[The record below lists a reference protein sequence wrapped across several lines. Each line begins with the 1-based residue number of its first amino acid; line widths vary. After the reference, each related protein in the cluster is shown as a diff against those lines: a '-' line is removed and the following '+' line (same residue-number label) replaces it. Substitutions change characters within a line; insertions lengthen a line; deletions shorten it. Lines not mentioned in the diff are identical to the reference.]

1 MSRTLLFIAIILIS
15 LHPAGAHE
23 TLSGNVLD
31 AQSGLALVGAYVE
44 LEETHKGATTGEE
57 GSFQLDLP
65 PPGSYTLS
73 VSFVGYH
80 SQRLAIAVRAGE
92 PAPVLVQLE
101 PEPIQLQSILVQ
113 ADPAAIS
120 AASSRTLRAFDLRTR
135 PRASSRDLLQVV
147 PGLFTAQHSGG
158 KAQQLFLRGFDGG
171 FGTDVAVSVDGMPV
185 NLVSHGHGQGYAD
198 LNFLIPETVEHLEV
212 FKGPYAAQYG
222 NLANAGQ
229 LTLTTRDRLD
239 QNTLRVEQGRFNTAR
254 YTALYQVSP
263 DSAQNSAY
271 FAGDYQATDGPFDQ
285 PEDLQRLSLYGKV
298 YRRLADEAELRFS
311 LGGFSSSWNASSQ
324 LPTRAV
330 AAGRVSRWGTINPA
344 EGGHT
349 TRHNLLLDYRKG
361 GRSGAEGFA
370 AQAYLCD
377 YNLALYSD
385 YTFFLQDPIFGDMVE
400 QSDDRYLAGLQA
412 QYHLAHRL
420 GPLLA
425 RWQGGG
431 GFRADKVDLELWQVV
446 QRRRYWP
453 LLDARVQEHN
463 SFLWG
468 QEELAWGPQWR
479 LILGLRADYFTFQVE
494 DRLEAAQPGVLP
506 LSEWLRIF
514 QQRDH
519 APRPKALHVPLVQPH
534 ASGLAQAAILS
545 PKANLIYAAGPG
557 LDLFANFGTGFHSTD
572 ARSAVI
578 GRFVREQSAFMALR
592 GGTPSQIDAVLDTLN
607 FDPALRQ
614 ARILPRTVG
623 AELGF
628 RTRLQGNRA
637 GSFSL
642 GPSLGH
648 YGSDVRFHA
657 PAVRLAERFTLGGA
671 LWWMD
676 VQDEILYDPQVG
688 TAEPRGRTRRWGVD
702 LEARS
707 QVGPWLWA
715 DVDLNWAHGRRRDAP
730 AGADHIPLAPSFTS
744 AGGLTLRP
752 SQRFEAGLRYRHLAD
767 RPATADNRLRAEG
780 YTLFD
785 LSASCHLGPFL
796 LELAAENLL
805 DTQWRE
811 AQFAGDSLLPGEGGQ
826 AQHGPPPAT
835 DINFVPGAPFNLR
848 LGVSFFY

>member
-1 MSRTLLFIAIILIS
+1 MEI
-15 LHPAGAHE
+15 
-23 TLSGNVLD
+23 
-31 AQSGLALVGAYVE
+31 
-44 LEETHKGATTGEE
+44 EETHKGATTGEE
-57 GSFQLDLP
+57 GLFQLDLP
-65 PPGSYTLS
+65 PPGNYTLS
-73 VSFVGYH
+73 ISFVGYH
-80 SQRLAIAVRAGE
+80 SQRLPIEVQAGE
-92 PAPVLVQLE
+92 PTPVLVQLE

-171 FGTDVAVSVDGMPV
+171 FGTDVAVAVDGMPI

-198 LNFLIPETVEHLEV
+198 LNFLIPETVERLEV
-212 FKGPYAAQYG
+212 FKGPYSAQYG

-229 LTLTTRDRLD
+229 LILTTHDRLD
-239 QNTLRVEQGRFNTAR
+239 QNTLRIERGRFNTAR

-271 FAGDYQATDGPFDQ
+271 FAGDYQLTDGPFDQ
-285 PEDLQRLSLYGKV
+285 PEDLQRLSLYAKV
-298 YRRLADEAELRFS
+298 YHRLPGEAELRAALS
-311 LGGFSSSWNASSQ
+311 GFSSSWDASSQ
-324 LPTRAV
+324 LPSRAV
-330 AAGRVSRWGTINPA
+330 ESGRISRWGTINPA

-349 TRHNLLLDYRKG
+349 ARHNLMLSYTRKG
-361 GRSGAEGFA
+361 HSGAEGFA
-370 AQAYLCD
+370 AHAYLCD
-377 YNLALYSD
+377 YNLKLYSD
-385 YTFFLQDPIFGDMVE
+385 YSFFLQDPIFGDMVE

-431 GFRADKVDLELWQVV
+431 GFRADNVALELWQVV

-479 LILGLRADYFTFQVE
+479 LILGLRADYFTFEVE
-494 DRLEAAQPGVLP
+494 DRLEMAQPSVLP
-506 LSEWLRIF
+506 LSEWLRLF
-514 QQRDH
+514 QQRDNT
-519 APRPKALHVPLVQPH
+519 PRPKALHVPLVQPH
-534 ASGLAQAAILS
+534 ASGVAQAAILS

-557 LDLFANFGTGFHSTD
+557 LDLFANFGTGFHSND

-607 FDPALRQ
+607 FDPALRRT
-614 ARILPRTVG
+614 RILPRTAG

-628 RTRLQGNRA
+628 RARLQGSRA

-657 PAVRLAERFTLGGA
+657 PALRLAERFTLGGA

-676 VQDEILYDPQVG
+676 VQDEILYDPQLG

-702 LEARS
+702 LETRS

-715 DVDLNWAHGRRRDAP
+715 DVDLNWAHGRLRGAP
-730 AGADHIPLAPSFTS
+730 AGADRIPLAPRFTS

-752 SQRFEAGLRYRHLAD
+752 SQRFEAGLRYRHLSD
-767 RPATADNRLRAEG
+767 RPATADGRLQAEG

-805 DTQWRE
+805 NTEWRE